1 MIKSDEYKLTVA
13 GERLFKTLI
22 DPEHLGQNVSE
33 ICSIADVSRP
43 TYYKLMKDEEFTT
56 LVSDTAKALVMSRM
70 GEVVAASFKY
80 AMEERGHSDRKMLLT
95 MAGMYSDK
103 QETTVTGSLNIG
115 DKADLIQEYLQ
126 KDNDVFNKYLS
137 EK

>member
-43 TYYKLMKDEEFTT
+43 TYYKLMKDEDFTT

>member
-1 MIKSDEYKLTVA
+1 MIKSDEYKLTIA

-43 TYYKLMKDEEFTT
+43 TYYKLMKDEDFTT

>member
-22 DPEHLGQNVSE
+22 DPEHLGRNVSE

-43 TYYKLMKDEEFTT
+43 TYYKLMKDEDFTT

-80 AMEERGHSDRKMLLT
+80 AMGERGHSDRKMLLT